1 MPREPLGEHEQLI
14 VREGLDASS
23 LLASEALR
31 SIFKSIQV
39 EAFAR
44 FTESAPDQKDARENL
59 YNLTQGLK
67 AIEEALNMRVQA
79 KDEIERRL
87 DAEAASDANDDLID
101 DATLGDPDEL

>member
-1 MPREPLGEHEQLI
+1 VPREPLGEAELLI
-14 VREGLDASS
+14 VREGLDASD

-31 SIFKSIQV
+31 SVFKSIQV

-44 FTESAPDQKDARENL
+44 FTESTPDQKEARDNL

-67 AIEEALNMRVQA
+67 AIESELRARVQA

-87 DAEAASDANDDLID
+87 NDEATSDADDLID
-101 DATLGDPDEL
+101 DADLGAPE